1 MTEINTKGSFLII
14 VGFAILFLG
23 WLSLIT
29 GLIGVVIAED
39 INIFVQVE
47 DMIFVLKE
55 ISASSIQLQM
65 VFRIILGFIFIFIG
79 NSFLVEGFQRHRG
92 IEQVCHPRIQDIQR
106 RL

>member
-47 DMIFVLKE
+47 DMVFVLKE

-92 IEQVCHPRIQDIQR
+92 IEFVCHPRIQDIQR